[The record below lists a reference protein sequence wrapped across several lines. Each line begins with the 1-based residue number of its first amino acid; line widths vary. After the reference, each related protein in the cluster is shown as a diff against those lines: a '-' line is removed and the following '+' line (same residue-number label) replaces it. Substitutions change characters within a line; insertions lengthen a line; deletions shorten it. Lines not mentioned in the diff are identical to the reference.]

1 MEDRTTKARIL
12 DRAYELAGLYGLE
25 SLTIGWLANE
35 LAMSKAGI
43 YGHFGSKQ
51 ALQLETIR
59 HARSR
64 FLRDIITPA
73 EAAPDGVPRLWATCV
88 SLVSYSAE
96 TGLHGGDFWVTVF
109 HEYASRS
116 GPVRDAIEET
126 MNWWMRWLEELVTTG
141 TTLRQLTPCDPAQI
155 AFEIQ
160 ALLGASSHQHRLRHD
175 PEAASRGK
183 TAILHRLETLRAQ
196 QFPVLAE
203 SSRTTTAS
211 NAKLPHAARLTQV
224 TDDVAAVTPG

>member
-1 MEDRTTKARIL
+1 M
-12 DRAYELAGLYGLE
+12 
-25 SLTIGWLANE
+25 
-35 LAMSKAGI
+35 
-43 YGHFGSKQ
+43 
-51 ALQLETIR
+51 
-59 HARSR
+59 
-64 FLRDIITPA
+64 
-73 EAAPDGVPRLWATCV
+73 
-88 SLVSYSAE
+88 SLVSCSAE
-96 TGLHGGDFWVTVF
+96 TGLRGGDFWVTVF

-116 GPVRDAIEET
+116 GPVRDAVEET

-141 TTLRQLTPCDPAQI
+141 ILLRQLTPCDPAQI

-196 QFPVLAE
+196 HFPVLAE
-203 SSRTTTAS
+203 SSRATTAIG
-211 NAKLPHAARLTQV
+211 NRPHGAGLVAQV